1 CFSCARLSGSVT
13 RSTHV
18 RRGMFFVDCR
28 NQPGRGCRVSKGL
41 AADDLES
48 LKLAVEG
55 GRTGVEA
62 RPVVRQKTTE
72 EVVHRL
78 LGCQPEPKELPALGV
93 KDHPEAQPASKQVL
107 KGACL
112 VNTLLWKIRVTR
124 VQNFFVR
131 EREFL
136 PPGAVGERLC
146 RL

>member
-1 CFSCARLSGSVT
+1 
-13 RSTHV
+13 
-18 RRGMFFVDCR
+18 MFFVDCR
-28 NQPGRGCRVSKGL
+28 NQPGRGCSVSKGR

-55 GRTGVEA
+55 GRTTAGVEA

-78 LGCQPEPKELPALGV
+78 LGCQPEPKDLPALAV
-93 KDHPEAQPASKQVL
+93 NDHTEAQPASKQVL

-136 PPGAVGERLC
+136 LPGAVGERLC